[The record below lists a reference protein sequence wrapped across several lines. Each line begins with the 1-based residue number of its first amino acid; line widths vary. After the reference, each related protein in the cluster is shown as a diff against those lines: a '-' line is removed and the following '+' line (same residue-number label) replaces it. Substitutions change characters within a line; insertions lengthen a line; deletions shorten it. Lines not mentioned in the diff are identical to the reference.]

1 MALVSAIQKATATTI
16 TTTAAQIQND
26 DDRFGLA
33 QYYQEKKGIFSKM
46 LFYSR
51 CVWMNENEEKTVGF
65 RSGSLKAICE
75 LL

>member
-51 CVWMNENEEKTVGF
+51 CV
-65 RSGSLKAICE
+65 
-75 LL
+75 